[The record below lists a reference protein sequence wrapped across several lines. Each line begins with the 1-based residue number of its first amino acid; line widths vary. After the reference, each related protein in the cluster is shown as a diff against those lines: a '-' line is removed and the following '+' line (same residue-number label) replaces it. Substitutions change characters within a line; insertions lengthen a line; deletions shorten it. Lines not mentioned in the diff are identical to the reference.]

1 MASKQ
6 KIIISGSNGQLGKS
20 LKAISSI
27 SPFKENKYKF
37 FSKEELD
44 ISMKDDFKQIKDS
57 FDIFINC
64 AAYTN
69 VSKAESDINECMS
82 INFHAVKNI
91 VKYCNQ
97 NNSSLIHISTDYVF
111 DGSSEDGYFELDN
124 PNPINIYGKSKQ
136 LAEEYIQQHCK
147 KYRIIRTSWVYSE
160 YGNNFVRTILNK
172 LSSSE
177 DLNLIDDQIGCP
189 TYAPELARYINNIS
203 MHEDHE
209 FNDIVHFSSMDSM
222 SWFTFGNLIKK
233 IYLKLG
239 CFTDSKIIPISSKNY
254 ADVVKRPKYSIL
266 KSRIKNLN
274 YLNLHNS
281 NEKCLE
287 NIVKKHIDGLGKRF
301 AV

>member
-1 MASKQ
+1 MAFKQ

-44 ISMKDDFKQIKDS
+44 ISMKDDFKKIKDS

-222 SWFTFGNLIKK
+222 SWFRFGNLIKK

-254 ADVVKRPKYSIL
+254 ADVVKRPKNSIL

-287 NIVKKHIDGLGKRF
+287 NIVKKHIDGLGKSF

>member
-1 MASKQ
+1 MAFEQ

-44 ISMKDDFKQIKDS
+44 ISIKDDFKKIKDS

-69 VSKAESDINECMS
+69 VSKAESDINECML

-91 VKYCNQ
+91 VKYCNH

-177 DLNLIDDQIGCP
+177 DLNLIDDQTGCP
-189 TYAPELARYINNIS
+189 TYAPELARYINNIL

-222 SWFTFGNLIKK
+222 SWFRFGNLIKK

-254 ADVVKRPKYSIL
+254 ADVVKRPKNSIL
-266 KSRIKNLN
+266 KSRNKNLN